1 MRKAKYLL
9 EQDVCSHEFIEL
21 CEDTPKTYDGYYL
34 NVRKYEYGEMYKL
47 YICKKCSKIVSV
59 DFNIKDRS
67 PVVEFEKNNKVRKR

>member
-34 NVRKYEYGEMYKL
+34 NVRKYEYGEMYSF
-47 YICKKCSKIVSV
+47 IFVRSV
-59 DFNIKDRS
+59 VK
-67 PVVEFEKNNKVRKR
+67 

>member
-47 YICKKCSKIVSV
+47 YIC
-59 DFNIKDRS
+59 
-67 PVVEFEKNNKVRKR
+67 